1 MSGSPSPGMGAPGGM
16 SGGMG
21 MGAGGLGGS
30 GMGGGMSGY
39 SSWDDTTIRAI
50 IDLTSPP
57 CMWVQNGE
65 QIGTMVVVGNRLVVR
80 QTRKGHQLVSEAIEQ
95 LEEAA
100 KSRTP
105 VQPNMGAMGGGAGVG
120 FGGGVGPWLGSPG
133 MGAGTIGNIGRTY

>member
-1 MSGSPSPGMGAPGGM
+1 
-16 SGGMG
+16 MG
-21 MGAGGLGGS
+21 MGAGGLGGGMGS
-30 GMGGGMSGY
+30 GMRPMSGY
-39 SSWDDTTIRAI
+39 SSWEDSTITAI

-57 CMWVQNGE
+57 CMWVQNGD
-65 QIGTMVVVGNRLVVR
+65 QIGTMVIVGNRLVVR

-120 FGGGVGPWLGSPG
+120 FGDGAGVWLGSPG
-133 MGAGTIGNIGRTY
+133 MGAGTIGNTGRTY